1 MKKVFCSALFLICF
15 VSFSTLWAQKIYLK
29 AIAPAGNFSGLI
41 KGNVTARGHE
51 NEIEVLSYSEGVAG
65 CVPNFSKQGAAAC
78 KTSVGNL
85 AFMMQFAEG
94 VNPLR
99 YFALNG
105 ERLRTADF
113 VFEKASGEGG
123 VAFYKIHMEDIAVVS
138 LQESGAEGE
147 PPVFSVEFAASR
159 IAWGVY
165 KQRADGSF
173 ELASS
178 VGFNLATN
186 TPWTYTF

>member
-1 MKKVFCSALFLICF
+1 MKKFLFGTAFLTCF
-15 VSFSTLWAQKIYLK
+15 VSFSSLRAQKIYLK
-29 AIAPAGNFSGLI
+29 AIAPSGNFAGLI
-41 KGNVTARGHE
+41 KGNVNDARHA

-65 CVPNFSKQGAAAC
+65 CVPNFSRQGANAC
-78 KTSVGNL
+78 KTSISNL

-105 ERLRTADF
+105 ERLRSADF

-123 VAFYKIHMEDIAVVS
+123 AAFYKIHMEEVAVVS
-138 LQESGAEGE
+138 LQESGAGGE
-147 PPVFSVEFAASR
+147 TPMFSVEFAASR

-165 KQRADGSF
+165 KQDARGQYQ
-173 ELASS
+173 LASS

-186 TPWTYTF
+186 SPWTYSF